1 GSRAPAHC
9 VALGKV
15 LLAEVPEPERR
26 RLLAH
31 ATLAPRGPKTLTRRD
46 ALREELGRVRE
57 HGLAREDEELAA
69 GRIAIA
75 APLRD
80 HTGEGRAALD
90 MAADAA
96 AIGLAELADVLG
108 PQLVAT
114 ADAISGRLGH
124 RREDGSRD
132 AAASPPDDGALV
144 PRAGRFAG
152 S

>member
-1 GSRAPAHC
+1 LLELARRSGCPIALATLDGSEIVYVDRVRGRRLRTGGSEIATPVPGSRAPAHC

-80 HTGEGRAALD
+80 HTGEVRAALD

-96 AIGLAELADVLG
+96 AIGLAELADVL
-108 PQLVAT
+108 
-114 ADAISGRLGH
+114 
-124 RREDGSRD
+124 
-132 AAASPPDDGALV
+132 
-144 PRAGRFAG
+144 
-152 S
+152 